1 MVRRTTPA
9 ASWSFT
15 SRSFDTISSIL
26 AIASLRAARFSLGNS
41 GGKPT
46 IRRFYRLRRTN
57 RLAGM
62 PCTAIS
68 TGRPDA
74 LPLPGSRT
82 MAAAQAESAGV
93 RPVRPTATSG
103 RYASPRMARGRSFP
117 RPAGW
122 RTGPG
127 RGGHRARAGGP
138 AAPCSAAN
146 LAAHRLDV
154 VAVALPDVPEGLH
167 ADGQLAS
174 SHGHGSW
181 SPAHIVV
188 SAGCAP
194 WRVGRCP
201 SEKQQ
206 PAEAPPATEGEPPRP
221 GQSVSRVTPVSA
233 RSSCRASSSRGSEG
247 CAASRGA
254 TSTRSRITI
263 IRRAVRFRGRGELG
277 RCRPTSTH
285 RLPTMSNRP
294 RRPRR

>member
-68 TGRPDA
+68 TGRHDA

-117 RPAGW
+117 PPAGW

-138 AAPCSAAN
+138 AAPLLGREPGGPSSRRPTDRVVGLSAQVISERF
-146 LAAHRLDV
+146 AAATRS
-154 VAVALPDVPEGLH
+154 G
-167 ADGQLAS
+167 
-174 SHGHGSW
+174 
-181 SPAHIVV
+181 
-188 SAGCAP
+188 
-194 WRVGRCP
+194 
-201 SEKQQ
+201 
-206 PAEAPPATEGEPPRP
+206 PATRRRRRRGRA
-221 GQSVSRVTPVSA
+221 A
-233 RSSCRASSSRGSEG
+233 R
-247 CAASRGA
+247 
-254 TSTRSRITI
+254 
-263 IRRAVRFRGRGELG
+263 RRAGGSAERSGRRRGVA
-277 RCRPTSTH
+277 P
-285 RLPTMSNRP
+285 
-294 RRPRR
+294 